1 MTSDG
6 PPPHLTAPV
15 DSWSCPTTVYAGRG
29 ARRKVAAFLAGSPV
43 LLVTDAALREAGGAV
58 ADLVET
64 TRPVE
69 IVARAAA
76 EGDLDLVARVR
87 AAADRHPGA
96 ALLAVGG
103 GSVLDAARLAA
114 LMVSDVRAVA
124 AVPAAFAR
132 DAGVLMWPGAR
143 DAGSPVV
150 CVPST
155 LGTAAEV
162 SPVAI
167 VRDGGR
173 TLLCVGPSL
182 RPRLAALD
190 PDVTATLG
198 RDALV
203 AGLVEPL
210 SRAVVP
216 AVAGN
221 PLTLNDRLAAAL
233 AQTLF
238 DLGASAAAAPPGA
251 IPDAEWR
258 LAAALTSAATHTS
271 FLAVGRP
278 PFGHVLW
285 PVATEVMT
293 ATGIAK
299 PAALGLLLPAWL
311 DGIAAGALGPAFGTT
326 ERVRTVLGT
335 GPAAAATWL
344 RGWLAALG
352 MARPVRTAD
361 VALVSARIARWRTN
375 GFLPAAPLS
384 EIAWL
389 VDAVV
394 G

>member
-15 DSWSCPTTVYAGRG
+15 DSWSCPTTVFAEPG
-29 ARRKVAAFLAGSPV
+29 ARRKVAALVAGAPV
-43 LLVTDAALREAGGAV
+43 LLVTDAALREACGAE
-58 ADLVET
+58 ADLVEA

-69 IVARAAA
+69 IVAHEAD
-76 EGDLDLVARVR
+76 EKDLDLVARVR

-96 ALLAVGG
+96 AMVAIGG

-114 LMVSDVRAVA
+114 LMVADVRTAA
-124 AVPAAFAR
+124 AVPAALAR
-132 DAGVLMWPGAR
+132 DAGVFMWPGSR
-143 DAGSPVV
+143 DAGNPVV

-173 TLLCVGPSL
+173 TLLCVCPAL
-182 RPRLAALD
+182 RARRAILD
-190 PDVTATLG
+190 PDVTGTLG
-198 RDALV
+198 RGALV

-221 PLTLNDRLAAAL
+221 RLTLADRLASAL

-238 DLGASAAAAPPGA
+238 DLGAAAAAASPGA
-251 IPDAEWR
+251 VPDAEWR
-258 LAAALTSAATHTS
+258 LAAALTSAATHTT
-271 FLAVGRP
+271 FLALGRP
-278 PFGHVLW
+278 PFGHPLW
-285 PVATEVMT
+285 PFATEVMT
-293 ATGIAK
+293 ATGTRKAE
-299 PAALGLLLPAWL
+299 ALCLLLPAWL
-311 DGIAAGALGPAFGTT
+311 EGIAAGALGPAFGTA
-326 ERVRTVLGT
+326 ERVRAVFGT
-335 GPAAAATWL
+335 GPAAAAGQL
-344 RGWLAALG
+344 RSWLAALG
-352 MARPVRTAD
+352 LAGTAVTAD
-361 VALVSARIARWRTN
+361 VAPVAGRVARWRAN
-375 GFLPAAPLS
+375 GFFPAATPT